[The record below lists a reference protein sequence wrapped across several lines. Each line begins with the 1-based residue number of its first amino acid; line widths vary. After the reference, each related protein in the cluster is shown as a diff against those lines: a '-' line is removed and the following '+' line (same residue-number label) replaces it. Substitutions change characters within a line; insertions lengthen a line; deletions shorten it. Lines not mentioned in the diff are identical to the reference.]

1 MHVMDLGEAHTAAV
15 EHLPTDARHRSLNLG
30 TGQGLSVLDVVKG
43 FEAATGITIPY
54 EIVERR
60 PGDVPKL
67 QACPKR
73 AEELLGWTAKRSL
86 DDMCRDGWAWQSA
99 NPQGY
104 RSES

>member
-1 MHVMDLGEAHTAAV
+1 M
-15 EHLPTDARHRSLNLG
+15 
-30 TGQGLSVLDVVKG
+30 LDVVKG
-43 FEAATGITIPY
+43 FETATGITIPY

-73 AEELLGWTAKRSL
+73 AEELLGWSAKRSL
-86 DDMCRDGWAWQSA
+86 DDMCRDGWAWQST